1 MVYYCLFKI
10 KYAKYLDFKLQIG
23 YNYFIKYFGVIM
35 ILFKNVRPI
44 IDGKIEEKCDIAVNN
59 GKIYDIASN
68 IDISSA
74 DITYDLKGGILASGY
89 IDIHTHGGGG
99 HDMMEGTKVAIEEI
113 SKYHLITGTTTYCPT
128 TLTADLPTTLAA
140 LDNVRK
146 YNSPYA
152 RIYGTHL
159 EGPFLSMK
167 APGAHP
173 PAYILE
179 PNEKNT
185 EWVWDNKDI
194 VSRITVAPD
203 QKSSDWFTKK
213 CTENNIQ
220 ISMGHDASI
229 DDEINAL
236 TKNGASSV
244 THMYN
249 CTSRCSRRTTPH
261 KHLGL
266 TEVGLTDDR
275 LYNEVIADNRHVP
288 NPLFKMIYKLKGADK
303 ICLVSDSLAIAGN
316 HGGEF
321 FLGSGISKQKIVI
334 EEDVAI
340 IKELNTYAG
349 SVTPISK
356 MVANLCQNL
365 NIPLG
370 ECVKMA
376 SLNQAKLMKMTDRGD
391 IKVGMLADFNLID
404 EKGNLLKTYLG
415 GVEVNKD
422 NI

>member
-1 MVYYCLFKI
+1 
-10 KYAKYLDFKLQIG
+10 
-23 YNYFIKYFGVIM
+23 M

-44 IDGKIEEKCDIAVNN
+44 INGKLEKNYDIAVEN
-59 GKIYDIASN
+59 GKITNIAIN
-68 IDISSA
+68 IDEKTA
-74 DITYDLKGGILASGY
+74 DKVYNLNGSILASGY

-99 HDMMEGTKVAIEEI
+99 HDMMEGSKTALDEI
-113 SKYHLITGTTTYCPT
+113 SKYHLITGSTTYIPT
-128 TLTADLPTTLAA
+128 TLTADIPTTLTA
-140 LDNVRK
+140 LENVRN

-159 EGPFLSMK
+159 EGPFISLK

-179 PNEKNT
+179 PNKENT
-185 EWVWDNKDI
+185 KWVWENKDI
-194 VSRITVAPD
+194 ITRITVAPD
-203 QKSSDWFTKK
+203 QKSSDWFTTE
-213 CTENNIQ
+213 CTKNNIQ
-220 ISMGHDASI
+220 ISLGHDASI

-236 TKNGASSV
+236 TDNGASSV

-266 TEVGLTDDR
+266 TEVGLTDNR

-321 FLGSGISKQKIVI
+321 YLGSGISKQRIVI

-365 NIPLG
+365 NIPLE
-370 ECVKMA
+370 ECVKMG
-376 SLNQAKLMKMTDRGD
+376 SLNQVKLLNIADRGD
-391 IKVGMLADFNLID
+391 IKVGMLADFNTLDEQGNLID
-404 EKGNLLKTYLG
+404 TYLG
-415 GVEVNKD
+415 GVKVDK
-422 NI
+422 

>member
-1 MVYYCLFKI
+1 
-10 KYAKYLDFKLQIG
+10 
-23 YNYFIKYFGVIM
+23 M
-35 ILFKNVRPI
+35 ILFKNVKPI
-44 IDGKIEEKCDIAVNN
+44 TDGKIQNKCDILVDN
-59 GKIYDIASN
+59 GKI
-68 IDISSA
+68 IDISANISA
-74 DITYDLKGGILASGY
+74 SKADTVYDLNGAILTAGY
-89 IDIHTHGGGG
+89 IDLHTHGGGG
-99 HDMMEGTKVAIEEI
+99 HDMMEGTALAIEEI
-113 SKYHLITGTTTYCPT
+113 SKYHLSTGTTTYIPT
-128 TLTADLPTTLAA
+128 TLTADIPTTLAA
-140 LDNVRK
+140 IDNVRNYK
-146 YNSPYA
+146 SNYA
-152 RIYGTHL
+152 RIYCTHL
-159 EGPFLSMK
+159 EGPFISMK

-179 PNEKNT
+179 PNKENT
-185 EWVWDNKDI
+185 KWVFDNKDI
-194 VSRITVAPD
+194 ISRITVAPD
-203 QKSSDWFTKK
+203 QNQSDWFTKE
-213 CTENNIQ
+213 CTKNNIQ
-220 ISMGHDASI
+220 ISLGHDASI

-236 TKNGASSV
+236 TDNGASSV

-266 TEVGLTDDR
+266 TEVGLTDNR

-321 FLGSGISKQKIVI
+321 FLGSGISKQRIQI
-334 EEDVAI
+334 EDGVAI

-365 NIPLG
+365 NIPLE
-370 ECVKMA
+370 ECVQMA
-376 SLNQAKLMKMTDRGD
+376 ALNQAKLMNMTDRGD
-391 IKVGMLADFNLID
+391 IKIGMLADFNLID

-415 GVEVNKD
+415 GVQVKL
-422 NI
+422 

>member
-1 MVYYCLFKI
+1 
-10 KYAKYLDFKLQIG
+10 
-23 YNYFIKYFGVIM
+23 M
-35 ILFKNVRPI
+35 IVFKNVKPI
-44 IDGKIEEKCDIAVNN
+44 INGVLSSQCDIAVKD
-59 GKIYDIASN
+59 GKIAK
-68 IDISSA
+68 ISSKI
-74 DITYDLKGGILASGY
+74 DTKSTDTVFDLQGKILASGY

-99 HDMMEGTKVAIEEI
+99 HDVMEGSVEAIEAI
-113 SKYHLITGTTTYCPT
+113 SKYHLFSGTTTFIPT
-128 TLTADLPTTLAA
+128 TLTAAIPTTIAA

-159 EGPFLSMK
+159 EGPFLSLK

-179 PNEKNT
+179 PNEQNT
-185 EWVWDNKDI
+185 DWVFKNKDI
-194 VSRITVAPD
+194 VARITLAPD
-203 QKSSDWFTKK
+203 QKNSDWFTKE
-213 CTENNIQ
+213 CTKNNIQ

-229 DDEINAL
+229 DDEINLL
-236 TKNGASSV
+236 TNCGATSV

-249 CTSRCSRRTTPH
+249 CTSRCSRRTSPH

-288 NPLFKMIYKLKGADK
+288 NPLFKMIFKLKRADK
-303 ICLVSDSLAIAGN
+303 ICLVSDSLAIAGT

-321 FLGSGISKQKIVI
+321 YLGSGASKQRIVI

-356 MVANLCQNL
+356 MVSNLCQNL

-370 ECVKMA
+370 DCVKMG
-376 SLNQAKLMKMTDRGD
+376 SLNPAKLMNITDRGD
-391 IKVGMLADFNLID
+391 IKVDMLADFNVLD
-404 EKGNLLKTYLG
+404 DKGNLLQTFLG
-415 GVEVNKD
+415 GVPVK
-422 NI
+422 

>member
-1 MVYYCLFKI
+1 
-10 KYAKYLDFKLQIG
+10 
-23 YNYFIKYFGVIM
+23 M

-44 IDGKIEEKCDIAVNN
+44 IGGKLEKACNIYVKDGKINKITSLDDIQT
-59 GKIYDIASN
+59 
-68 IDISSA
+68 A
-74 DITYDLKGGILASGY
+74 DIVYNLNGGILAAGY

-99 HDMMEGTKVAIEEI
+99 HDVMEGTKVALDEI
-113 SKYHLITGTTTYCPT
+113 SKYHLITGSTTYIPT
-128 TLTADLPTTLAA
+128 TLTADIPTTLQAI
-140 LDNVRK
+140 DNVRK
-146 YNSPYA
+146 YKSPYA
-152 RIYGTHL
+152 RIFGTHL
-159 EGPFLSMK
+159 EGPFISKK

-179 PNEKNT
+179 PNEENT
-185 EWVWDNKDI
+185 TWVWENKDI
-194 VSRITVAPD
+194 ISRITIAPD
-203 QKSSDWFTKK
+203 QQNSDWFTKK

-220 ISMGHDASI
+220 ISLGHDASI

-236 TKNGASSV
+236 TDNGASSV

-288 NPLFKMIYKLKGADK
+288 NPLFKMIFKLKTSDK
-303 ICLVSDSLAIAGN
+303 ICLVSDSLAISGN

-321 FLGSGISKQKIVI
+321 FLGSGVSKQKIVI

-356 MVANLCQNL
+356 MVANLCGNL
-365 NIPLG
+365 DIPLE
-370 ECVKMA
+370 ECVKMG
-376 SLNQAKLMKMTDRGD
+376 SLNPAKLMNITDRGD
-391 IKVGMLADFNLID
+391 IVVGMLADFNLLD
-404 EKGNLLKTYLG
+404 EKGNLISTYLG
-415 GVEVNKD
+415 GIEIEK
-422 NI
+422 

>member
-1 MVYYCLFKI
+1 
-10 KYAKYLDFKLQIG
+10 
-23 YNYFIKYFGVIM
+23 M
-35 ILFKNVRPI
+35 IIFKNVRPI
-44 IDGKIEEKCDIAVNN
+44 IGGKITKNCDIAVEN
-59 GKIYDIASN
+59 GKIFQISTQISAKSDDIV
-68 IDISSA
+68 
-74 DITYDLKGGILASGY
+74 YDLNGGILGAGY

-99 HDMMEGTKVAIEEI
+99 HDMMEGTTEALDEI
-113 SKYHLITGTTTYCPT
+113 AKYHLQTGTTTYIPT
-128 TLTADLPTTLAA
+128 TLTADIPTTLQAI
-140 LDNVRK
+140 DNVRCHK
-146 YNSPYA
+146 SAFA
-152 RIYGTHL
+152 REYGTHL
-159 EGPFLSMK
+159 EGPFISMK

-179 PNEKNT
+179 PNAKNT
-185 EWVWDNKDI
+185 DWVWKNKDI
-194 VSRITVAPD
+194 ISRITVAPD
-203 QKSSDWFTKK
+203 QQSSDWFAKECTKYG
-213 CTENNIQ
+213 IQ

-229 DDEINAL
+229 DDEINNM
-236 TKNGASSV
+236 TDNGASSV

-288 NPLFKMIYKLKGADK
+288 NPLFRMIYKLKGADK

-321 FLGSGISKQKIVI
+321 YLGSGVSKQRIQI
-334 EEDVAI
+334 EDGVAI

-365 NIPLG
+365 NIPLE
-370 ECVKMA
+370 ECVKMG
-376 SLNQAKLMKMTDRGD
+376 SLNPAKLMNMTDRGD
-391 IKVGMLADFNLID
+391 IQVGMLADFNLLD

-415 GVEVNKD
+415 GVEV
-422 NI
+422 

>member
-1 MVYYCLFKI
+1 
-10 KYAKYLDFKLQIG
+10 
-23 YNYFIKYFGVIM
+23 M
-35 ILFKNVRPI
+35 ILFKNVKPI
-44 IDGKIEEKCDIAVNN
+44 IGGKISDNCDIAVEHD
-59 GKIYDIASN
+59 KISQ
-68 IDISSA
+68 ISSHIDGGKA
-74 DITYDLKGGILASGY
+74 DIIYDLKGGILASGY

-99 HDMMEGTKVAIEEI
+99 HDVMEGTTEALSEI
-113 SKYHLITGTTTYCPT
+113 SKYHLLTGTTTYIPT
-128 TLTADLPTTLAA
+128 TLTADIPTTLLAI
-140 LDNVRK
+140 DNVRK
-146 YNSPYA
+146 YKSPYA
-152 RIYGTHL
+152 RTYGTHL
-159 EGPFLSMK
+159 EGPFISLK

-173 PAYILE
+173 PAYILQ
-179 PNEKNT
+179 PNAKNT
-185 EWVWDNKDI
+185 EWVWQNKDI

-203 QKSSDWFTKK
+203 QKSSDWFTKE
-213 CTENNIQ
+213 CTSNNIQ
-220 ISMGHDASI
+220 ISLGHDASI
-229 DDEINAL
+229 DDEINLL
-236 TKNGASSV
+236 TDNGASSV

-321 FLGSGISKQKIVI
+321 YLGSGVSKQRIVI

-365 NIPLG
+365 NIPLE
-370 ECVKMA
+370 ECVKMG
-376 SLNQAKLMKMTDRGD
+376 SLNPAKLMNMTDRGD
-391 IKVGMLADFNLID
+391 IAVGMLADFNLLD
-404 EKGNLLKTYLG
+404 EKGNLLKTFLG
-415 GVEVNKD
+415 GLEVKK
-422 NI
+422 

>member
-1 MVYYCLFKI
+1 
-10 KYAKYLDFKLQIG
+10 
-23 YNYFIKYFGVIM
+23 M

-44 IDGKIEEKCDIAVNN
+44 INGRLEKNYDIAVEN
-59 GKIYDIASN
+59 GKITNIAIN
-68 IDISSA
+68 IDEKTA
-74 DITYDLKGGILASGY
+74 DKVYNLNGIILASGY

-99 HDMMEGTKVAIEEI
+99 HDMMEGSKTALDEI
-113 SKYHLITGTTTYCPT
+113 SKYHLITGSTTYIPT
-128 TLTADLPTTLAA
+128 TLTADIPTTLTA
-140 LDNVRK
+140 LENVRN

-159 EGPFLSMK
+159 EGPFISLK

-179 PNEKNT
+179 PNKENT
-185 EWVWDNKDI
+185 KWVWENKDI
-194 VSRITVAPD
+194 ITRITVAPD
-203 QKSSDWFTKK
+203 QKSSDWFTTE
-213 CTENNIQ
+213 CTKNNIQ
-220 ISMGHDASI
+220 ISLGHDASI

-236 TKNGASSV
+236 TDNGASSV

-266 TEVGLTDDR
+266 TEVGLTDNR

-288 NPLFKMIYKLKGADK
+288 NPLFKMIYKLESADK

-321 FLGSGISKQKIVI
+321 YLGSGISKQRIVI

-365 NIPLG
+365 NIPLE
-370 ECVKMA
+370 ECVKMG
-376 SLNQAKLMKMTDRGD
+376 SLNQAKLLNIADRGD
-391 IKVGMLADFNLID
+391 IKVGMLADFNTLDEQGNLID
-404 EKGNLLKTYLG
+404 TYLG
-415 GVEVNKD
+415 GVKVDK
-422 NI
+422 

>member
-10 KYAKYLDFKLQIG
+10 KYRKYLDFKLQIG

-236 TKNGASSV
+236 TKNGASALLV
-244 THMYN
+244 AQE
-249 CTSRCSRRTTPH
+249 
-261 KHLGL
+261 GL
-266 TEVGLTDDR
+266 HHT
-275 LYNEVIADNRHVP
+275 
-288 NPLFKMIYKLKGADK
+288 
-303 ICLVSDSLAIAGN
+303 
-316 HGGEF
+316 
-321 FLGSGISKQKIVI
+321 
-334 EEDVAI
+334 
-340 IKELNTYAG
+340 
-349 SVTPISK
+349 
-356 MVANLCQNL
+356 
-365 NIPLG
+365 NI
-370 ECVKMA
+370 
-376 SLNQAKLMKMTDRGD
+376 
-391 IKVGMLADFNLID
+391 
-404 EKGNLLKTYLG
+404 
-415 GVEVNKD
+415 
-422 NI
+422 

>member
-1 MVYYCLFKI
+1 
-10 KYAKYLDFKLQIG
+10 
-23 YNYFIKYFGVIM
+23 M

-44 IDGKIEEKCDIAVNN
+44 IDGQIEEKCDIAVYN
-59 GKIYDIASN
+59 GKISEISSK
-68 IDISSA
+68 IDANSA
-74 DITYDLKGGILASGY
+74 DIVYDLNGGILASGY

-128 TLTADLPTTLAA
+128 TLTADLPTTLVA
-140 LDNVRK
+140 LDNVRNYK
-146 YNSPYA
+146 SPYA
-152 RIYGTHL
+152 RIYGVHL
-159 EGPFLSMK
+159 EGPFISMK

-185 EWVWDNKDI
+185 KWVWDNKDI
-194 VSRITVAPD
+194 ISRITVAPD
-203 QKSSDWFTKK
+203 QNSSEWFTKK
-213 CTENNIQ
+213 CTQNNIQ

-288 NPLFKMIYKLKGADK
+288 NPLFNMIYKLKGDDK

-370 ECVKMA
+370 VCVKMA
-376 SLNQAKLMKMTDRGD
+376 SLNQAKLMNMTDRGD

-415 GVEVNKD
+415 GIEVNKETL
-422 NI
+422 

>member
-1 MVYYCLFKI
+1 
-10 KYAKYLDFKLQIG
+10 
-23 YNYFIKYFGVIM
+23 M
-35 ILFKNVRPI
+35 IIFKNTRPI
-44 IDGKIEEKCDIAVNN
+44 INGKMQKNCDIAVNN
-59 GKIYDIASN
+59 GKIAQ
-68 IDISSA
+68 IDLQINATSS
-74 DITYDLKGGILASGY
+74 DTVIDLQGGILTSGN

-99 HDMMEGTKVAIEEI
+99 HDVMEGTLEAIEEI
-113 SKYHLITGTTTYCPT
+113 SKYHLQTGTTTYIPT
-128 TLTADLPTTLAA
+128 TLTADIPTTIAA

-152 RIYGTHL
+152 RTFGTHL
-159 EGPFLSMK
+159 EGPFISIK

-179 PNEKNT
+179 PNAANT
-185 EWVWDNKDI
+185 TWVWDNKDI

-203 QKSSDWFTKK
+203 QKNSDWFTEQ
-213 CTENNIQ
+213 CTKQNIQ
-220 ISMGHDASI
+220 ISLGHDASI

-236 TKNGASSV
+236 TDKGASSV

-275 LYNEVIADNRHVP
+275 LFNEVIADNRHVP
-288 NPLFKMIYKLKGADK
+288 NPLFKMIYKLKGSDK

-321 FLGSGISKQKIVI
+321 YLGSGVSKQRILI
-334 EEDVAI
+334 EDGVAI

-365 NIPLG
+365 NIPLE

-376 SLNQAKLMKMTDRGD
+376 SLNPAKLMNMTDRGD
-391 IKVGMLADFNLID
+391 VKVGMLADFNLLD
-404 EKGNLLKTYLG
+404 DKGNLLKTFLG
-415 GVEVNKD
+415 GVEVK
-422 NI
+422 

>member
-1 MVYYCLFKI
+1 
-10 KYAKYLDFKLQIG
+10 
-23 YNYFIKYFGVIM
+23 M
-35 ILFKNVRPI
+35 ILFKNVRPVI
-44 IDGKIEEKCDIAVNN
+44 NGEIKEQCDISVDSGKISKIA
-59 GKIYDIASN
+59 KN
-68 IDISSA
+68 ITDEA
-74 DITYDLKGGILASGY
+74 DTTYDLKGGILASGY

-99 HDMMEGTKVAIEEI
+99 HDMMEGTKEALDAISE
-113 SKYHLITGTTTYCPT
+113 YHLNTGTTTYIPT
-128 TLTADLPTTLAA
+128 TLTADIPTTLVAI
-140 LDNVRK
+140 DNVKK

-152 RIYGTHL
+152 RTYGTHL
-159 EGPFLSMK
+159 EGPFISMK

-179 PNEKNT
+179 PNAENT
-185 EWVWDNKDI
+185 KWVWENKDI
-194 VSRITVAPD
+194 ITRITVAPD
-203 QKSSDWFTKK
+203 QKSSDWFTKE
-213 CTENNIQ
+213 CTKNNIQ
-220 ISMGHDASI
+220 ISLGHDASI

-236 TKNGASSV
+236 TDNGASSV

-288 NPLFKMIYKLKGADK
+288 NPLFKMIYKLKTADK

-316 HGGEF
+316 KGGEF
-321 FLGSGISKQKIVI
+321 YLGSGVSKQRIVI
-334 EEDVAI
+334 EEEVAI

-356 MVANLCQNL
+356 MVVNLHNNL

-370 ECVKMA
+370 ECVKMG
-376 SLNQAKLMKMTDRGD
+376 SLNPAKVMNMTDRGD
-391 IKVGMLADFNLID
+391 IQVGMLADFNLLD
-404 EKGNLLKTYLG
+404 DNGNIISTYLG
-415 GVEVNKD
+415 GIQVK
-422 NI
+422 

>member
-1 MVYYCLFKI
+1 
-10 KYAKYLDFKLQIG
+10 
-23 YNYFIKYFGVIM
+23 M
-35 ILFKNVRPI
+35 IVFKNVRPI
-44 IDGKIEEKCDIAVNN
+44 IN
-59 GKIYDIASN
+59 GKISNTTNIAVEN
-68 IDISSA
+68 DKISQISAEINDKNA
-74 DITYDLKGGILASGY
+74 DIVYDLKGGILAAGY

-99 HDMMEGTKVAIEEI
+99 HDMMEGTEQALDEI
-113 SKYHLITGTTTYCPT
+113 SKYHLITGSTTYLPT
-128 TLTADLPTTLAA
+128 TLTADIPTTLEA

-146 YNSPYA
+146 YKSPYA

-159 EGPFLSMK
+159 EGPFISMK

-179 PNEKNT
+179 PNAKNT
-185 EWVWDNKDI
+185 GWVWDNKDV
-194 VSRITVAPD
+194 VSRITIAPD
-203 QKSSDWFTKK
+203 QASSEWFTNE
-213 CTENNIQ
+213 CTKNNIQ
-220 ISMGHDASI
+220 ISLGHDASI

-236 TKNGASSV
+236 TDKGASSV

-321 FLGSGISKQKIVI
+321 YLGSGVSKQRIVI

-365 NIPLG
+365 NIPLE
-370 ECVKMA
+370 ECVKMG
-376 SLNQAKLMKMTDRGD
+376 SLNQAKLMGMTDRGD
-391 IKVGMLADFNLID
+391 IKVGLLADFNLLD

-415 GVEVNKD
+415 GKEVK
-422 NI
+422 